1 MKKPSSSA
9 GQIISK
15 AFSTN
20 NALSRSLHWPSF
32 PKWMRSW
39 SFTTREVIGKAIMQ
53 LKVGKSPGIDGITA
67 VVYQHGGGGGSS
79 AREPPGS
86 VHQLLGERDSTAGP
100 QGCSHCLSAQKQGRN
115 IRLFNYRGITLHSIA
130 GRILA
135 RVLLNRLIPT
145 TAQETRHKASVGSGP
160 AEGP

>member
-53 LKVGKSPGIDGITA
+53 LKVGKSPGINDISA
-67 VVYQHGGGGGSS
+67 EVYQYG
-79 AREPPGS
+79 REAVLNKLQNLFTNVGRKRLYRRTSEMQSLSLCTKTRVKNQTFQTSEALPYSPLHAKS
-86 VHQLLGERDSTAGP
+86 LL
-100 QGCSHCLSAQKQGRN
+100 
-115 IRLFNYRGITLHSIA
+115 
-130 GRILA
+130 
-135 RVLLNRLIPT
+135 
-145 TAQETRHKASVGSGP
+145 ASC
-160 AEGP
+160 